1 MIVPFVLLICSATGF
16 ALSTL
21 PGLTDVALVAV
32 PCSVA
37 SLYLLMRAGL
47 SQPKTRWRRDRQT
60 NDPDEPLV
68 SHWRNARS
76 RHSAQRVNTSGRAI
90 VVDGSNVMH
99 WNGGEP
105 QLETVRAVVDH
116 LATLGFSPG
125 VVFDANAGHIL
136 TGKYRHHGAMGSL
149 LGLPEDRV
157 MVVDKGTPA
166 DPIIL
171 AAAQDAGA
179 QIVTNDRYRDWAET
193 HALVREPGRL
203 VRGGF
208 RDGHLWLDGSLAADI
223 AATP

>member
-1 MIVPFVLLICSATGF
+1 MIVPFVLLLCSLAGLYV
-16 ALSTL
+16 ATL
-21 PGLTDVALVAV
+21 PGFADASLLAV
-32 PCSVA
+32 PCIVA
-37 SLYLLMRAGL
+37 SLYLLLRGYQARPKIRERRGVSANDREKPVVARWADVWSRARK
-47 SQPKTRWRRDRQT
+47 QPG
-60 NDPDEPLV
+60 
-68 SHWRNARS
+68 
-76 RHSAQRVNTSGRAI
+76 RVI
-90 VVDGSNVMH
+90 VIDGSNVMH

-136 TGKYRHHGAMGSL
+136 TGKYRHHAAMGSL

-171 AAAQDAGA
+171 AAAEDAGA
-179 QIVTNDRYRDWAET
+179 QIVTNDRYRDWADAHT
-193 HALVREPGRL
+193 WLREPGRL
-203 VRGGF
+203 VRGGYVE
-208 RDGHLWLDGSLAADI
+208 GKLWLDGSLVADL